1 MLNKIKQNYLFA
13 VIRGNNEA
21 DAFSISEAAIS
32 GGIRNIEVA
41 YTTPNA
47 STVISKLSKSY
58 QDKTQVI
65 IGAGT
70 VMTTDIAKKAIKAGA
85 KFLVSPHFSK
95 DIQEVALASEV
106 YYFPG
111 CMTATEIVTALE
123 SGVKLVKIFPG
134 GTVGTE
140 FIKNIHGPFPDVD
153 MMPSGGV
160 SLENVLEWK
169 KAGACAVG
177 IGSTLSSDVKTKGY
191 ESVTEKA
198 RSFVYKIKEA

>member
-70 VMTTDIAKKAIKAGA
+70 VMTTDIAKQAIKAGA

>member
-70 VMTTDIAKKAIKAGA
+70 VMTTDIAKEAIKAGA